1 MLLGLMST
9 SMTERDQHSMIL
21 NVLRTLPK
29 HLYVAFSGGVD
40 SCVLAHLAQS
50 KGIEVTLLHYHHGNA
65 LADLELS
72 FTEAYAR
79 QVGLPLIVER
89 CTQPV
94 QGSREKF
101 WRDSRY
107 AFFKSVGGTVAVGAN
122 LDDAVEWYLLTS
134 LRGRGEFMPYSHAN
148 VVRPLLL
155 VEKAKILAY
164 AAHHG
169 LQWFEDPNNADADFT
184 ARNKI
189 RHEILPKCLEVNP
202 GLYSTVK
209 KKIFDREFG
218 PDSHQ

>member
-1 MLLGLMST
+1 MN
-9 SMTERDQHSMIL
+9 L
-21 NVLRTLPK
+21 NVFKTLPK
-29 HLYVAFSGGVD
+29 HLYIAFSGGVD
-40 SCVLAHLAQS
+40 SCALTHLACS

-72 FTEAYAR
+72 FTEEYAR
-79 QVGLPLIVER
+79 KMQLPLIVER
-89 CTQPV
+89 CSSIP

-107 AFFKSVGGTVAVGAN
+107 AFFKSLDGAVATGAN
-122 LDDAVEWYLLTS
+122 LDDAVEWYLMTS

-155 VEKAKILAY
+155 VEKSKILAY
-164 AAHHG
+164 ATHHG
-169 LQWFEDPNNADADFT
+169 LQWFEDPNNADPDFT
-184 ARNKI
+184 ARNKV

-209 KKIFDREFG
+209 KKIWNREFG
-218 PDSHQ
+218 QDD